1 MSKNKFIKSRPSPFL
16 KTSLI
21 SLLISLILLSCF
33 LLIRPFFN
41 AQAQTTDDMEASEES
56 TILNIK
62 KVIQDKQVELGQNA
76 QQNNQRK
83 QAYLAQV
90 KRVSAETLTVLNN
103 QLNIVIPVTDDL
115 AIIKDEKMIDID
127 QIEVEDWVIIYSI
140 VEEETVNVKRIM
152 VSDKDFTQVER
163 KIMLGTIVEIY
174 SSNLLFDART
184 GEENLSFLIDK
195 NTQYFDINGDEVSFN
210 DFYPDLQCLIV
221 AKSKANEQWQLT
233 SIKAL
238 VDLND

>member
-1 MSKNKFIKSRPSPFL
+1 MSS
-16 KTSLI
+16 
-21 SLLISLILLSCF
+21 F
-33 LLIRPFFN
+33 LLIEPFFN
-41 AQAQTTDDMEASEES
+41 AQAQTTDEVEASEES

-62 KVIQDKQVELGQNA
+62 KVIQDKQAELGQNS
-76 QQNNQRK
+76 QENNQRK

-90 KRVSAETLTVLNN
+90 KRVSAETLTVLND
-103 QLNIVIPVTDDL
+103 QLNIIIPVTDDL
-115 AIIKDEKMIDID
+115 AIIKDEKTIDID
-127 QIEVEDWVIIYSI
+127 QIEVEDWVIVYSV
-140 VEEETVNVKRIM
+140 VEKDTANVKRIL

-195 NTQYFDINGDEVSFN
+195 NTQFFDLNGDEISIN

-221 AKSKANEQWQLT
+221 AKSKTNGQWQLT

>member
-1 MSKNKFIKSRPSPFL
+1 MSKIKFIKSQQPAFL

-21 SLLISLILLSCF
+21 SLLISLILLSSF
-33 LLIRPFFN
+33 LLIKPFFN
-41 AQAQTTDDMEASEES
+41 AQAQTTDDAEASEES

-62 KVIQDKQVELGQNA
+62 KVIQDKQAELGQNS
-76 QQNNQRK
+76 QENNQRK

-90 KRVSAETLTVLNN
+90 KRVSAETLTVLND
-103 QLNIVIPVTDDL
+103 QLNIIIPVTDDL
-115 AIIKDEKMIDID
+115 AIIKDEKTIDID
-127 QIEVEDWVIIYSI
+127 QIEVEDWVIVYSV
-140 VEEETVNVKRIM
+140 VEKDTANVKRIL

-195 NTQYFDINGDEVSFN
+195 NTQFFDLNGDEISIN

-221 AKSKANEQWQLT
+221 AKSKTNGQWQLT

>member
-1 MSKNKFIKSRPSPFL
+1 MSKIKFIKSQQPPFL

-21 SLLISLILLSCF
+21 SLLISLILLSSF
-33 LLIRPFFN
+33 LLIKPFFN
-41 AQAQTTDDMEASEES
+41 AQAQTTDDAEASEES

-62 KVIQDKQVELGQNA
+62 KVIQDKQAELGQNS
-76 QQNNQRK
+76 QENNQRK

-90 KRVSAETLTVLNN
+90 KRVSAETLTVLND
-103 QLNIVIPVTDDL
+103 QLNIIIPVTDDL
-115 AIIKDEKMIDID
+115 AIIKDEKTIDID
-127 QIEVEDWVIIYSI
+127 QIEVEDWVIVYSV
-140 VEEETVNVKRIM
+140 VEKDTANVKRIL

-195 NTQYFDINGDEVSFN
+195 NTQFFDLNGDEISIN

-221 AKSKANEQWQLT
+221 AKSKTNGQWQLT